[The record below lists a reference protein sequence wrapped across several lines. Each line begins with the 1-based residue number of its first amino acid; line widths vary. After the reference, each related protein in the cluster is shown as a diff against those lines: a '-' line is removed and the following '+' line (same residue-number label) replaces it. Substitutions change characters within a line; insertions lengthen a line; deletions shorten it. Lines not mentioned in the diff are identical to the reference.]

1 MQSLKSYWDEEG
13 RNLEPAA
20 GLLCNLASCMYIAE
34 YLVEDGFLPRLAAA
48 LQRDSSST
56 RIEAMRGIHALVRS
70 RKEASK
76 AMGETGCIQVL
87 VKSLEAKSME
97 EREAA
102 EREATMRISFNFA
115 RWE

>member
-1 MQSLKSYWDEEG
+1 
-13 RNLEPAA
+13 
-20 GLLCNLASCMYIAE
+20 
-34 YLVEDGFLPRLAAA
+34 
-48 LQRDSSST
+48 
-56 RIEAMRGIHALVRS
+56 MRGIHALVRS
-70 RKEASK
+70 SKEASK

-102 EREATMRISFNFA
+102 EREETRRISFNFA

>member
-1 MQSLKSYWDEEG
+1 
-13 RNLEPAA
+13 
-20 GLLCNLASCMYIAE
+20 
-34 YLVEDGFLPRLAAA
+34 
-48 LQRDSSST
+48 
-56 RIEAMRGIHALVRS
+56 MRVIHALVCS
-70 RKEASK
+70 SKEASK

-102 EREATMRISFNFA
+102 EREATTRILLNFA